1 MAFVLF
7 VPPGYHQLLIQG
19 DQRELR
25 KSKTLLLRLRGSVG
39 TKTYGKISLRTGHF
53 DIWLLKYQK
62 KTVFVKIEVCGEIV
76 RFSHI
81 GENIKENLI
90 NLRN

>member
-1 MAFVLF
+1 MRYVI
-7 VPPGYHQLLIQG
+7 IQG

-25 KSKTLLLRLRGSVG
+25 KSITLLLRLRGSVG

-62 KTVFVKIEVCGEIV
+62 KTFFVKIEVCDKLSDYHI
-76 RFSHI
+76 I
-81 GENIKENLI
+81 GENTKENLI
-90 NLRN
+90 NFWY